1 MSLYTAD
8 NHYID
13 GDDGHDHDSE
23 KEEKENQH
31 GNVLELV
38 RNEYLF
44 LRWTNNGEKKYVLA
58 FKKKAN

>member
-44 LRWTNNGEKKYVLA
+44 LR
-58 FKKKAN
+58 

>member
-44 LRWTNNGEKKYVLA
+44 FYVERIMEKKYVLA
-58 FKKKAN
+58 LKKD